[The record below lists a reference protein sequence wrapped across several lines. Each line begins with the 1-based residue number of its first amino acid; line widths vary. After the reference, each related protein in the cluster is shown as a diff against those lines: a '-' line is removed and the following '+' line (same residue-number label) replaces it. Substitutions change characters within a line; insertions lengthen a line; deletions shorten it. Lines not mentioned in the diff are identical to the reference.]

1 MAIGFEVDKYWYP
14 VGPMGAGDYLYSFFS
29 TIAYHLEKGK
39 WGSRFPAVMGPLYQ
53 GELQQQYIERAMDEL
68 RVVQRELKQFSPKQ
82 VIWSFEDLSQQP
94 PWGDDISE
102 NVTDLSNYYVTC
114 EGEDLIGVLLAALD
128 HAKELKQNLYI
139 G

>member
-1 MAIGFEVDKYWYP
+1 MAIGFKVKNYWYP
-14 VGPMGAGDYLYSFFS
+14 VGTGSFLNSFFS
-29 TIAYHLEKGK
+29 TTAYHLEKGK
-39 WGSRFPAVMGPLYQ
+39 WGSRFPVVMGQLYD
-53 GELQQQYIERAMDEL
+53 GELQKEFIGQAIEEVKMIQE
-68 RVVQRELKQFSPKQ
+68 ELKQFAPSQ
-82 VIWSFEDLSQQP
+82 VIWNIENLSQRP

-102 NVTDLSNYYVTC
+102 DITDLSNYYVTC